1 MAGLPERVRRRVTFR
16 DLIRQDSLRQQQE
29 KFILRGKHEAEV
41 IKGCGYVTGRTG
53 FDREGTAKL
62 NPGAKYLTMNETMRQ
77 EFYSGSWELES
88 CERHSLFLGQGD
100 YL

>member
-29 KFILRGKHEAEV
+29 KFIPAGKHEAEV

-53 FDREGTAKL
+53 FDREGDGKVKSR
-62 NPGAKYLTMNETMRQ
+62 GKVSYHE
-77 EFYSGSWELES
+77 
-88 CERHSLFLGQGD
+88 
-100 YL
+100 